1 MKRDT
6 DFNSQPPEYVKEWYR
21 EFIFG
26 YLEPDGIFMLRLLS
40 SNTSDFVC
48 TEVNLFEFN
57 NEDLI
62 CFFFCKVINHLWQAY
77 YTKDP
82 KQLKRKRKR
91 ELGGESFTPEIIRQ
105 VSDPIDLSESYESIR
120 RRSANFP
127 PPPPSSSDKA
137 SNGYGPLIYS
147 NNHQRFSLTTGKQS
161 SLSTLVEGDV

>member
-1 MKRDT
+1 
-6 DFNSQPPEYVKEWYR
+6 
-21 EFIFG
+21 
-26 YLEPDGIFMLRLLS
+26 LL
-40 SNTSDFVC
+40 
-48 TEVNLFEFN
+48 
-57 NEDLI
+57 
-62 CFFFCKVINHLWQAY
+62 FFCKVINHLWQAY

-137 SNGYGPLIYS
+137 SNGYGPLISS